1 MPVCLSKMALAQQ
14 NGFGSTFSHMMLR
27 LVKSLEE
34 PNTGCFNWLDSL
46 IGSGGLVVVV
56 VVSSPVS

>member
-1 MPVCLSKMALAQQ
+1 MALAQQ